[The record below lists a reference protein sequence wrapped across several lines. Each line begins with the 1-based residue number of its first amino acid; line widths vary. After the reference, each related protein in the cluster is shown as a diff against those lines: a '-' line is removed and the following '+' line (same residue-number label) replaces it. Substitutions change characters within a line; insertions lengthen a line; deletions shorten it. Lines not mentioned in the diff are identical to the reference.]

1 MVDMAVS
8 HCGTFI
14 VNLVPDTRGAEAFPG
29 DVSLSAGGC
38 AACEWFCGLD
48 YGLDCFNLSI
58 PQSEAIPSSITMR
71 DCGDLYCCERYG
83 GMVVSQR
90 N

>member
-38 AACEWFCGLD
+38 AACEWFGRK
-48 YGLDCFNLSI
+48 FI
-58 PQSEAIPSSITMR
+58 
-71 DCGDLYCCERYG
+71 EREG
-83 GMVVSQR
+83 ELICA
-90 N
+90 NDTALH